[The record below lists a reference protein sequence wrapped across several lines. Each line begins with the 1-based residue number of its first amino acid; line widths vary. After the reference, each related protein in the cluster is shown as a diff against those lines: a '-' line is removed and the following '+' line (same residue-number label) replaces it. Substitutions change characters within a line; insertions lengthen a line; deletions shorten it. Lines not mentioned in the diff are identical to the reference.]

1 MNQTAALCDLSF
13 LDNFTKGDKEKMERY
28 IQTYLR
34 TSVRI
39 FGELEQAGRQ
49 ADWEEAYIKAHTV
62 KPQVQYMG
70 IKSLLA
76 LILEIEDRAKNN
88 PGAEGLDELV
98 EKALDLYERSAAEL
112 LQYLQE
118 LNSQNR

>member
-1 MNQTAALCDLSF
+1 
-13 LDNFTKGDKEKMERY
+13 MERY